1 MVHSLKDMKSVYIF
15 GPIYLFGE
23 HYLSVYEELS
33 SLAEEY
39 FSEVVCTY
47 PDFWDSK
54 ETPKEFYKRTYDKI
68 TKCDL
73 FVAEVSNPSHGA
85 GMELQMAHEYGI
97 PVIVL
102 VKEDI
107 DFSKSTMV
115 LGLPNLHKVI
125 TYKNIEELKEKLRME
140 FKSFVAKD

>member
-1 MVHSLKDMKSVYIF
+1 MKSVYIF
-15 GPIYLFGE
+15 GPIYLFGAD
-23 HYLSVYEELS
+23 YVPVYKELNK
-33 SLAEEY
+33 LAEKY
-39 FSEVVCTY
+39 FDEVICTY
-47 PDFWDSK
+47 PDFWDSD

-73 FVAEVSNPSHGA
+73 FVAEVSSPSHGA
-85 GMELQMAHEYGI
+85 GMELQMAHEHGI

-115 LGLPNLHKVI
+115 LGLPNLLKVI
-125 TYKNIEELKEKLRME
+125 TYKDMEGLKKKLEVE
-140 FKSFVAKD
+140 FKSFPKD